1 MYYADLGV
9 ETVDVLHVAD
19 FDPFVYPFLV
29 YRRDCASP
37 AAQRIV
43 ACLPG
48 EGPVRD
54 AVVE

>member
-48 EGPVRD
+48 KGPVRD